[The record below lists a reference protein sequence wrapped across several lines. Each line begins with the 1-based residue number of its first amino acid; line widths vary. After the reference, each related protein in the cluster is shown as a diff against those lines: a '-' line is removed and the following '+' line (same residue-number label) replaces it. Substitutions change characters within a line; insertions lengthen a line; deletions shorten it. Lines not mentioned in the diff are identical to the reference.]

1 MVYEIC
7 RPADTDSNW
16 AVMQVNACRL
26 LASEANTLGLIVI
39 AVDNLLE
46 NEGCPVSLNI
56 MYQYSNNKR
65 SKIGTTPDRT

>member
-1 MVYEIC
+1 MRAGC
-7 RPADTDSNW
+7 
-16 AVMQVNACRL
+16 L
-26 LASEANTLGLIVI
+26 LQKLTLGLIVI